1 MIRHLFLT
9 LIACVAFSA
18 FGAEAGEGK
27 PGDTKRLAAAEW
39 CFEDDLPKSVCVKCD
54 KKVVLAL
61 KKDGDYCKEH
71 NSAESLCVKCDPKAQ
86 AKIDA
91 LRPDPKEWPANW
103 KPKTAAK

>member
-18 FGAEAGEGK
+18 YGAEAGEAK
-27 PGDTKRLAAAEW
+27 PGDTKRLPAAEW
-39 CFEDDLPKSVCVKCD
+39 NFEEDLPKNACTNSD
-54 KKVVLAL
+54 KKVVLQL

-86 AKIDA
+86 VKIDA
-91 LRPDPKEWPANW
+91 LRPDAKEWPANW
-103 KPKTAAK
+103 KPKATVK